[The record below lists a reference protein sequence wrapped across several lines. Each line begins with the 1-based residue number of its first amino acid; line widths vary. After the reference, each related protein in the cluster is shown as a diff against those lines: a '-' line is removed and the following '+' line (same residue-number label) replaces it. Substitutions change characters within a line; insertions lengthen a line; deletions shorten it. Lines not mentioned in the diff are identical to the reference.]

1 MTDSPFITEVN
12 RDNFA
17 ERVVETSKRAPVL
30 VDFWA
35 AWCAPC
41 QLLMPVLAKLAND
54 YAGKFLL
61 AKVNTDENPE
71 LAVEQGVRSL
81 PTVRLFRDAN
91 PVGEFLGAQPEG
103 IIRNLLD
110 AHIERDSDRIAAQA
124 MDLHREGR
132 SEDALTLLR
141 EAVASDPDNQRV
153 RFDLAVVALDSGNL
167 EACED
172 TLKGLP
178 PNRQFEPD
186 AKRLHARLHFARLA
200 KDAPPADRLIR
211 AVADDPADCNARYKL
226 SALKA
231 MEGDYEA
238 AMEQLLEILRR
249 NRAFAEDGGR
259 RGLVALFD
267 ILGTEHPLVSRYRSL
282 MSSALH

>member
-1 MTDSPFITEVN
+1 MTEPPFITEVN
-12 RDNFA
+12 HDNFA
-17 ERVVETSKRAPVL
+17 QRVVETSKRVPVL

-41 QLLMPVLAKLAND
+41 QLLMPVLAKLANE
-54 YAGKFLL
+54 YAGKFIL

-71 LAVEQGVRSL
+71 LALEQRVRSL
-81 PTVRLFRDAN
+81 PTVRLFRNAS
-91 PVGEFLGAQPEG
+91 PVGEFLGAQPES

-110 AHIERDSDRIAAQA
+110 AHVERDSDRIAAQA
-124 MDLHREGR
+124 MDLHREGK
-132 SEDALTLLR
+132 SQDALALLE
-141 EAVASDPDNQRV
+141 EALTSDSDNERV
-153 RFDLAVVALDSGNL
+153 QFDLAVVALDSGNL
-167 EACED
+167 QACED

-178 PNRQFEPD
+178 PNRQFDAD
-186 AKRLHARLHFARLA
+186 AKRLYARLHFARLA
-200 KDAPPADRLIR
+200 EDAPPTDTLLR
-211 AVADDPADCNARYKL
+211 AVADDPADCDARYKL
-226 SALKA
+226 SARKT

-249 NRAFAEDGGR
+249 DRTFSEDAGR

-282 MSSALH
+282 MSSALY